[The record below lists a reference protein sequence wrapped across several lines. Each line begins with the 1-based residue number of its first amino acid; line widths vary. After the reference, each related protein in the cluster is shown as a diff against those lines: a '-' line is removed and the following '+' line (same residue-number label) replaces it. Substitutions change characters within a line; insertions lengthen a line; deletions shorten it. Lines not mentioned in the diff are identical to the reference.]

1 MKIGIAL
8 LIIAVIMC
16 ILILIFSFGMVQ
28 FITRP
33 EKWSLE
39 DFKKRIEDDG
49 VSFECFLKSRREVF
63 NVYSDYGY
71 ELHGFLMKQ
80 ENPTDCYVI
89 LTHGYSG
96 NRWESLAYANIYYE
110 LGYHVYL
117 YDMRYHGD
125 NDDGEESFC
134 SMGCYEH
141 MDILTI
147 AEELRRRFG
156 EKIRIGLHGVSLGAS
171 SSILA
176 LRLYEGFSFCVSD
189 CGFADLKDLMAYLSG
204 KWFHLPKMM
213 MYPVN
218 WACHCKYHFDL
229 IKIKPWKALQKN
241 MVTPLLFIHGTADDF
256 ILPSHAKRLYE
267 TASSYKELHYIEGA
281 EHARSIY
288 QSPEEYRRIVT
299 EFLRRVCPDRTEI
312 SRQIEI

>member
-1 MKIGIAL
+1 
-8 LIIAVIMC
+8 
-16 ILILIFSFGMVQ
+16 
-28 FITRP
+28 
-33 EKWSLE
+33 
-39 DFKKRIEDDG
+39 
-49 VSFECFLKSRREVF
+49 
-63 NVYSDYGY
+63 
-71 ELHGFLMKQ
+71 
-80 ENPTDCYVI
+80 
-89 LTHGYSG
+89 
-96 NRWESLAYANIYYE
+96 
-110 LGYHVYL
+110 
-117 YDMRYHGD
+117 
-125 NDDGEESFC
+125 
-134 SMGCYEH
+134 
-141 MDILTI
+141 
-147 AEELRRRFG
+147 
-156 EKIRIGLHGVSLGAS
+156 
-171 SSILA
+171 
-176 LRLYEGFSFCVSD
+176 
-189 CGFADLKDLMAYLSG
+189 
-204 KWFHLPKMM
+204 